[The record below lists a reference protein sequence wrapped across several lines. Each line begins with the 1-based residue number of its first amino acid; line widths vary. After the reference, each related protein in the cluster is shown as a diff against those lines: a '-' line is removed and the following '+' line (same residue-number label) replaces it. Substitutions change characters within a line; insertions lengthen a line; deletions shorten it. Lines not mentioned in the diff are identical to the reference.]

1 MRGVNNKTIFLVV
14 AIAATM
20 ATGIGATMAS
30 TVAPAVYADKDTTKN
45 DFGQGASQD
54 LAKDGE
60 MGDHASDPNGD
71 GTPGNDNQ
79 HDSGDN
85 NHRSGIGNVLNSG
98 DPKDDP
104 DSKHPSDLFHALCP
118 PGSTATQC
126 NPNP

>member
-1 MRGVNNKTIFLVV
+1 LNNKSIFLVV

-30 TVAPAVYADKDTTKN
+30 TVVPAVYADKDNTKN

-60 MGDHASDPNGD
+60 MGQHASDPLPNEPGRE
-71 GTPGNDNQ
+71 TPR
-79 HDSGDN
+79 H
-85 NHRSGIGNVLNSG
+85 GIGNVLNSG

-118 PGSTATQC
+118 PGSPAPEC